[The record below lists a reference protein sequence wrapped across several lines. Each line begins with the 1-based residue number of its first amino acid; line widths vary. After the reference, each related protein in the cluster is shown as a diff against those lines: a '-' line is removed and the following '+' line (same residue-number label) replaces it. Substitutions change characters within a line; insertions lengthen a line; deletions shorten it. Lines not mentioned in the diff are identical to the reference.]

1 MSVVDALP
9 RIYRFISADITQA
22 QQEVFKFVWI
32 LFSELIRSTR
42 SGRPQAELPQ
52 RRSLSVAFERR
63 IAYLA

>member
-9 RIYRFISADITQA
+9 RIYRFLSADITQA

-32 LFSELIRSTR
+32 PFSELIRSTR

-52 RRSLSVAFERR
+52 RRL
-63 IAYLA
+63 